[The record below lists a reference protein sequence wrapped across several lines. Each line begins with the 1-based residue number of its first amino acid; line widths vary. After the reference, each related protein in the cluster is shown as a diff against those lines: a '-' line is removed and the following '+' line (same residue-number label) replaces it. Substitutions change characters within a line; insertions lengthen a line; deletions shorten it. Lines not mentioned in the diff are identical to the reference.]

1 MKANDG
7 VMSLDI
13 WFLVNFF
20 LFSIAATVLRLHPSI
35 PPSAPIYSREKFLS
49 PGIHSRREYTDART
63 SLLLELCQVRLTQ
76 ISSAKQPP
84 NE

>member
-35 PPSAPIYSREKFLS
+35 PPSHTKYTPLLKFFLWRMIS
-49 PGIHSRREYTDART
+49 ESNRPVTPLCMGCLIPKTRFRRVVGKN
-63 SLLLELCQVRLTQ
+63 S
-76 ISSAKQPP
+76 
-84 NE
+84 N